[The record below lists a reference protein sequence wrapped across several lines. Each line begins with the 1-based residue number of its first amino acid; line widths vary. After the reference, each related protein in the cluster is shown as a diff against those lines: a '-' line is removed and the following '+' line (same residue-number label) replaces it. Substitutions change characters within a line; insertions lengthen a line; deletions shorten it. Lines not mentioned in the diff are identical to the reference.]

1 MLLVDSLTAL
11 EELAEDAT
19 SPVRAS
25 VFFGTGRA
33 FKNGGSVTVIGLI
46 REKDAEL
53 PAIAR
58 LSRFASVTLQGDQV

>member
-1 MLLVDSLTAL
+1 MIIESELLTEFD
-11 EELAEDAT
+11 
-19 SPVRAS
+19 R
-25 VFFGTGRA
+25 
-33 FKNGGSVTVIGLI
+33 LI